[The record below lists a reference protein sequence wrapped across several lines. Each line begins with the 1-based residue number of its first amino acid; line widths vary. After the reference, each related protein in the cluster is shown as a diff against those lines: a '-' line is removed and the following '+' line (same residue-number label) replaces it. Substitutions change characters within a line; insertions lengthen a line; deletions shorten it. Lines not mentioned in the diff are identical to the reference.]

1 MSCFY
6 FSHKVNVISVIHM
19 KYNIKL
25 LSVLGLGLGLL
36 TTNVNASEFDQYL
49 HKKGIL
55 DSSFKIKKKAELNEL
70 LTVLSAEDSRT
81 LPLQIDQN
89 TVIEQ
94 LQLSA
99 NKTTL
104 KGMITTPD
112 FSQFEKDLGR
122 KEVMKVIR
130 NNLLNN
136 CEIFFEHRYQI
147 ENPYKV
153 ELTLNSQTQTYKTAI
168 SQKDCKLK

>member
-1 MSCFY
+1 MQNKY
-6 FSHKVNVISVIHM
+6 WALALLAGFSSATFFVH
-19 KYNIKL
+19 
-25 LSVLGLGLGLL
+25 
-36 TTNVNASEFDQYL
+36 ASEFDQYL
-49 HKKGIL
+49 QEKNII
-55 DSSFKIKKKAELNEL
+55 DSKFKIQKKAELNEL
-70 LTVLSAEDSRT
+70 LAVLSAEDSRT

-89 TVIEQ
+89 TIIEQ

-104 KGMITTPD
+104 KGLITTPD

-122 KEVMKVIR
+122 KEVMKMIR

-153 ELTLNSQTQTYKTAI
+153 ELSLSSQTQTYKTDI

>member
-1 MSCFY
+1 MQKKY
-6 FSHKVNVISVIHM
+6 WALALLVGFSSATFSVH
-19 KYNIKL
+19 
-25 LSVLGLGLGLL
+25 
-36 TTNVNASEFDQYL
+36 ASEFDQYL
-49 HKKGIL
+49 QEKNII
-55 DSSFKIKKKAELNEL
+55 DSKFKIQKKAELNEL
-70 LTVLSAEDSRT
+70 LAVLSAEDSRT

-89 TVIEQ
+89 TIIEQ

-104 KGMITTPD
+104 KGLITTPD

-122 KEVMKVIR
+122 KEVMKMIR

-153 ELTLNSQTQTYKTAI
+153 ELSLSSQTQTYKTDI

>member
-1 MSCFY
+1 MQKKY
-6 FSHKVNVISVIHM
+6 WALALLVGFSSTTFSVH
-19 KYNIKL
+19 
-25 LSVLGLGLGLL
+25 
-36 TTNVNASEFDQYL
+36 ASEFDQYL
-49 HKKGIL
+49 QEKNII
-55 DSSFKIKKKAELNEL
+55 DSKFKIQKKAELNEL
-70 LTVLSAEDSRT
+70 LAVLSAEDSRT

-89 TVIEQ
+89 TIIEQ

-104 KGMITTPD
+104 KGLITTPD

-122 KEVMKVIR
+122 KEVMKMIR

-153 ELTLNSQTQTYKTAI
+153 ELSLSSQTQTYKTDI

>member
-1 MSCFY
+1 MQNKY
-6 FSHKVNVISVIHM
+6 WALALLAGFSSATFSVH
-19 KYNIKL
+19 
-25 LSVLGLGLGLL
+25 
-36 TTNVNASEFDQYL
+36 ASEFDQYL
-49 HKKGIL
+49 QEKNII
-55 DSSFKIKKKAELNEL
+55 DSKFKIQKKAELNEL
-70 LTVLSAEDSRT
+70 LAVLSAEDSRT

-89 TVIEQ
+89 TIIEQ

-104 KGMITTPD
+104 KGLITTPD

-122 KEVMKVIR
+122 KEVMKMIR

-136 CEIFFEHRYQI
+136 CEIFFEHHYQI

-153 ELTLNSQTQTYKTAI
+153 ELSLSSQTQTYKTDI

>member
-1 MSCFY
+1 MQ
-6 FSHKVNVISVIHM
+6 K
-19 KYNIKL
+19 KYWAL
-25 LSVLGLGLGLL
+25 ALL
-36 TTNVNASEFDQYL
+36 TGFSSVALPVHASEFDQYL
-49 HKKGIL
+49 QEKNII
-55 DSSFKIKKKAELNEL
+55 DSKFKIQKKAELNEL
-70 LTVLSAEDSRT
+70 LAVLSAEDSRT

-89 TVIEQ
+89 TIIEQ

-104 KGMITTPD
+104 KGMIITPD

-122 KEVMKVIR
+122 KEVTKVIR

-147 ENPYKV
+147 ANPYKV
-153 ELTLNSQTQTYKTAI
+153 ELSLSSQTQTYKTDI